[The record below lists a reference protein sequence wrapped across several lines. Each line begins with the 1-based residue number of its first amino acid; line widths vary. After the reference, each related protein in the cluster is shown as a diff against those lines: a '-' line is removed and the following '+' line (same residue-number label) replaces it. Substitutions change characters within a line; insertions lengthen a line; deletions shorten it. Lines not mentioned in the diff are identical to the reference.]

1 MASILTNYSAMTA
14 LQTLRNVT
22 NNLGETQARISTG
35 LKVRSGKDNA
45 AYFNISS
52 TMRGD
57 SGMYKSINE
66 GLSLT
71 KNSLATA
78 RAGAEQFVKIA
89 TEFVERV
96 AFAQG
101 ESLDHNDVIKELNE
115 LVGRMETVVSQ
126 STFNGDNLVDT
137 PAFRMNSAG
146 QYIYNDGTNDVVTKD
161 PNLFEAVEPI
171 ERTVV
176 TGISRASGGFGV
188 TTITFN
194 EVSLGDIANQFKNM
208 VNGAGVDTAATGINQ
223 YADIVNSDGEI
234 QGGAGLGDLAHLAA
248 AQQAFID
255 DTNSHAIEGLDLSA
269 LKHDLLAKVLVKA
282 EAQLKRAVDAAT
294 SLGIA
299 EKSIEVQQDFL
310 KTLTDQIDGGIGGM
324 IDADMEQEASR
335 LQALQVQ
342 QQLATQSLSI
352 ANQNPHNILALF
364 R

>member
-137 PAFRMNSAG
+137 DPSAP
-146 QYIYNDGTNDVVTKD
+146 VT
-161 PNLFEAVEPI
+161 
-171 ERTVV
+171 RTVV
-176 TGISRASGGFGV
+176 TGITRAGSGFDV
-188 TTITFN
+188 TTITFE
-194 EVSLGDIANQFKNM
+194 EVALGDIAAQFKLAIE
-208 VNGAGVDTAATGINQ
+208 GDSAVDSTN
-223 YADIVNSDGEI
+223 IVNSGDI
-234 QGGAGLGDLAHLAA
+234 HADAGLANIADLHTAYENDNT
-248 AQQAFID
+248 I
-255 DTNSHAIEGLDLSA
+255 DLST
-269 LKHDLLAKVLVKA
+269 LKHQLLSKVLKTV
-282 EAQLKRAVDAAT
+282 EGELKRAIDAAT

>member
-126 STFNGDNLVDT
+126 ATFNGDNLVDT
-137 PAFRMNSAG
+137 RDPDAP
-146 QYIYNDGTNDVVTKD
+146 VV
-161 PNLFEAVEPI
+161 
-171 ERTVV
+171 RTVV
-176 TGISRASGGFGV
+176 TGVTRAGGNFDV

-194 EVSLGDIANQFKNM
+194 EVALGDIAAKFKAAVLGSDDLDTDEDGIDADDLYVEM
-208 VNGAGVDTAATGINQ
+208 VGDPSLPDGDPSATPDPIPAYQPGYFKAGVGMKNLEDLERLHNGT
-223 YADIVNSDGEI
+223 DFDGK
-234 QGGAGLGDLAHLAA
+234 DLA
-248 AQQAFID
+248 
-255 DTNSHAIEGLDLSA
+255 T
-269 LKHDLLAKVLVKA
+269 LKHELLAHVLVQA
-282 EAQLKRAVDAAT
+282 EGQLKRAVEAAT

>member
-137 PAFRMNSAG
+137 DPSAP
-146 QYIYNDGTNDVVTKD
+146 VT
-161 PNLFEAVEPI
+161 
-171 ERTVV
+171 RTVV
-176 TGISRASGGFGV
+176 TGITRAGSGFDV
-188 TTITFN
+188 TTITFE
-194 EVSLGDIANQFKNM
+194 EVALGDIAAQFKLA
-208 VNGAGVDTAATGINQ
+208 VEGDSAVDSTN
-223 YADIVNSDGEI
+223 IVNSGDI
-234 QGGAGLGDLAHLAA
+234 HPDAGLANIADLHTAYENDNT
-248 AQQAFID
+248 I
-255 DTNSHAIEGLDLSA
+255 DLST
-269 LKHDLLAKVLVKA
+269 LKHQLLSKVLKTV
-282 EAQLKRAVDAAT
+282 EGELKRAIDAAT